1 MKQSNFTNLT
11 QFPCDD
17 GDDGVG
23 VIFIRTLQKSGS
35 FTGVHINC
43 KCAFLVSLFRVFGKM
58 YYDASNRMKIV

>member
-17 GDDGVG
+17 GVDGVG
-23 VIFIRTLQKSGS
+23 VIFIRTLHKSGS

-43 KCAFLVSLFRVFGKM
+43 KCVFLVSSF
-58 YYDASNRMKIV
+58 